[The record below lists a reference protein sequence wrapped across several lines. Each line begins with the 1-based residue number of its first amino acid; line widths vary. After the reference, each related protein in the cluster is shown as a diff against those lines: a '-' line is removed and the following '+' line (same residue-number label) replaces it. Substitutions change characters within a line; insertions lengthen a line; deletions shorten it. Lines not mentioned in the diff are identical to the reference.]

1 MKYDLPTLWKWH
13 KGRQKDCEYF
23 KFPLLY
29 AKIYKFAFDAYI
41 LKYKEDTVLP
51 EHNDPIKNAKH
62 FRLNIGW
69 GVANFCCDKL
79 IFGRRIGKL
88 TIFLFR
94 PDINKHSLYIFEN
107 TTKLSIGFI
116 KYN

>member
-1 MKYDLPTLWKWH
+1 MNYNLPRLWKWH
-13 KGRQKDCEYF
+13 KGRQEDCEYW

-29 AKIYKFAFDAYI
+29 FKLWRFAMDAYI
-41 LKYKEDTVLP
+41 LKYKRDTVLP
-51 EHNDPIKNAKH
+51 VHKDPIENAKH
-62 FRLNIGW
+62 YRLNIGW

-79 IFGRRIGKL
+79 IYGNRIGKL
-88 TIFLFR
+88 TVFLFR
-94 PDINKHSLYIFEN
+94 PDLYKHSLYIFEK